1 MPSSGQDA
9 VSQRGTGFPRPPFSC
24 SCDRTEAPLAAFP
37 VPAVNSPDLFLSLL
51 QAPHGGGFVPAEI
64 PSPALFAQRAK
75 QGSAAIRHGSL
86 RRITS
91 YVPSTTLA
99 RISGGRKMSKRLDK
113 ISQFS
118 NNAQIQAT
126 YYPYKSLYLCIL
138 LFHRFFTYFS

>member
-24 SCDRTEAPLAAFP
+24 PCDRTEAPLAAFP

-113 ISQFS
+113 M
-118 NNAQIQAT
+118 
-126 YYPYKSLYLCIL
+126 
-138 LFHRFFTYFS
+138 